1 MSEERRYQVR
11 ILDERDVVLYDE
23 LGRPTPTREVM
34 YTTMGM
40 TPSILRI
47 PQAEYSEEARDKK
60 IREDIQRRLTEKPKV
75 VEV

>member
-1 MSEERRYQVR
+1 MSKEQKYSVR
-11 ILDERDVVLYDE
+11 ILDERDIVLYDE

-40 TPSILRI
+40 TPGILRI
-47 PQAEYSEEARDKK
+47 PSVEYSEELRDKK
-60 IREDIQRRLTEKPKV
+60 IREDIQCRLTEKPKI

>member
-1 MSEERRYQVR
+1 MAEKQKYQVR
-11 ILDERDVVLYDE
+11 ILDERDVVLYDP
-23 LGRPTPTREVM
+23 LGVPVPTREVM

-47 PQAEYSEEARDKK
+47 PQAEYTEDVRDKR
-60 IREDIQRRLTEKPKV
+60 IREDIERRLTEKPKV